1 MKRRPA
7 LEPVAFSLIKETL
20 QPSSLVAELLNVM
33 KDKRNNIIGLPW
45 PRLNVC
51 SNTLSMQIFNKL
63 TRLACANR
71 AQKIMQK

>member
-33 KDKRNNIIGLPW
+33 KDK
-45 PRLNVC
+45 
-51 SNTLSMQIFNKL
+51 SNKV
-63 TRLACANR
+63 
-71 AQKIMQK
+71 

>member
-7 LEPVAFSLIKETL
+7 LEPVETL

-51 SNTLSMQIFNKL
+51 SNTLSMQIFNKR